1 MFDNTTTHLM
11 VDGTPVRL
19 ELWDTAGQEAYDR
32 LRPLSYKSTGK
43 KTFSHHRSSV
53 ASKHFLLDIF
63 LNM

>member
-43 KTFSHHRSSV
+43 NPFRIV
-53 ASKHFLLDIF
+53 GQVWQRNIF
-63 LNM
+63 C